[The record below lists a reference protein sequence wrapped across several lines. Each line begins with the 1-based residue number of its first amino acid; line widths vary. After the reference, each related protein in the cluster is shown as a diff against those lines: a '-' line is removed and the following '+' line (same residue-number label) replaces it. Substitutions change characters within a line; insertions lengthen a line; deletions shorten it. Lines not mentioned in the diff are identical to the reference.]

1 MVSSQNE
8 EDLLL
13 LFFGEK
19 RVSFIFLATI
29 GECKYRYIYEKTK
42 SLHFWFLNISVQAI
56 EQKGFTALIIR

>member
-19 RVSFIFLATI
+19 RVSFIFLATMGSVNI
-29 GECKYRYIYEKTK
+29 DIFMKKPKVCTFGSKFFQFK
-42 SLHFWFLNISVQAI
+42 LLN
-56 EQKGFTALIIR
+56 KKAL